1 MTQAAPERS
10 SSDNAIPEGW
20 VSRSLDELGAFSN
33 GINKPE
39 EAFGK
44 GHAFVNL
51 LDVFGIPEINSTD
64 ECGLV
69 VSTDGEKSRYS
80 LFRGDVLFVRS
91 SVKPSGVGLTT
102 LVTHDLPGA
111 VYSGFLLRF
120 RNRGGLDLAFKR
132 YCFHAE
138 YFRNALIANST
149 VSANTNINQGAL
161 KQLSLLFP
169 SSLIEQKAIATALKD
184 IDDLI
189 ASLDALI
196 AKKRDIK
203 QAAMQQLLTGKTR
216 LAGFKGE
223 WIDKRIGSFCTVYS
237 GGTPST
243 SVKAYYGSSIPWITS
258 SNVNQG
264 RVKSVDA
271 YLTDLGL
278 SHSSAKMVSAG
289 TLLLALYGAT
299 AGIPAISDI
308 DAAINQAVLAIIP
321 DDADTAFLYY
331 LFALKRDAII
341 NKLTQGGQPNLSGAL
356 VRGLEISM
364 PQMLEEQNA
373 ISQTLF
379 DIDLE
384 ILKFVEKRAKINM
397 VRQGMMQQLLTGR
410 IRLV

>member
-10 SSDNAIPEGW
+10 SSESAVPEGW
-20 VSRSLDELGAFSN
+20 VSRPLGELAAFSN
-33 GINKPE
+33 GINKPK

-51 LDVFGIPEINSTD
+51 LDVFGIPEIDSTD

-80 LFRGDVLFVRS
+80 LIRGDVLFVRS

-120 RNRGGLDLAFKR
+120 RNREGLDQAFKR
-132 YCFHAE
+132 YCFHAG

-161 KQLSLLFP
+161 KRLSILLP
-169 SSLIEQKAIATALKD
+169 SSVIEQKAIASALKD

-216 LAGFKGE
+216 LPGFEGE
-223 WIDKRIGSFCTVYS
+223 WPERKLGTEIKMQVGFPFSSRFFNRGGQGTKLVRNRDLH
-237 GGTPST
+237 GTPDDT
-243 SVKAYYGSSIPWITS
+243 YYAGPFDEDYLITNGDVLVGMDGESASGS
-258 SNVNQG
+258 N
-264 RVKSVDA
+264 
-271 YLTDLGL
+271 
-278 SHSSAKMVSAG
+278 
-289 TLLLALYGAT
+289 
-299 AGIPAISDI
+299 
-308 DAAINQAVLAIIP
+308 
-321 DDADTAFLYY
+321 
-331 LFALKRDAII
+331 
-341 NKLTQGGQPNLSGAL
+341 
-356 VRGLEISM
+356 
-364 PQMLEEQNA
+364 
-373 ISQTLF
+373 
-379 DIDLE
+379 
-384 ILKFVEKRAKINM
+384 
-397 VRQGMMQQLLTGR
+397 
-410 IRLV
+410 